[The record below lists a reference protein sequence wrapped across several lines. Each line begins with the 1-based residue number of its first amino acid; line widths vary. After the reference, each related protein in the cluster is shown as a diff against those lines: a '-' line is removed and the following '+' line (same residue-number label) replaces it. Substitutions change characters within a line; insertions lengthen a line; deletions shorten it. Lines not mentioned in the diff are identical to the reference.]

1 MFDFYNTFGKMS
13 SNNDEHF
20 TSISQRRRKK
30 KRKKKLEQIVTS
42 VKSRKESQIGENEM
56 KQAEKML
63 IRRMFLFE
71 NDVKKK
77 KNYRMRDC
85 QKINKMKKKKKKKKK
100 HTESQ

>member
-1 MFDFYNTFGKMS
+1 
-13 SNNDEHF
+13 
-20 TSISQRRRKK
+20 
-30 KRKKKLEQIVTS
+30 